1 MACSSRCSRPNDRP
15 YDRAVVPE
23 LRELAPVPEGR
34 PWGYYSVDETAAKY
48 NASSPEE
55 TQDGFVAYAHFA
67 PAK

>member
-1 MACSSRCSRPNDRP
+1 
-15 YDRAVVPE
+15 VVPE